1 MSMIR
6 LAPGISID
14 ERALDWQFAR
24 ASGPGGQNV
33 NKVETAVVLR
43 LALSAVP
50 FPPGVRE
57 RLEEAAGRRVTN
69 DGDLVIHAQR
79 FRSQER
85 NKADALERLIALVSA
100 ARLPP
105 RPRLPTRV
113 SKGQKKKRLADKANR
128 SHIKSHRRRPGGDD

>member
-6 LAPGISID
+6 LAPGILVD

-33 NKVETAVVLR
+33 NKVETAVLLR
-43 LALSAVP
+43 LPLDAVP

-57 RLEEAAGRRVTN
+57 RVEEAAGRRVTN
-69 DGDLVIHAQR
+69 DGELVIQAQR

-85 NKADALERLIALVSA
+85 NKADALERLIALVTA

-105 RPRLPTRV
+105 RPRVPTRV

-128 SHIKSHRRRPGGDD
+128 SQVKKQRRRLGDD

>member
-6 LAPGISID
+6 LAPGIAVD
-14 ERALDWQFAR
+14 ERVLDWQFAR

-43 LALSAVP
+43 LSLDAVP

-57 RLEEAAGRRVTN
+57 RLEVAAGRRVTN
-69 DGDLVIHAQR
+69 DGDLVIQAQR

-85 NKADALERLIALVSA
+85 NKADALERLITLVTD

-105 RPRLPTRV
+105 RPRVPTRV

-128 SHIKSHRRRPGGDD
+128 STVKSQRRRPGDD